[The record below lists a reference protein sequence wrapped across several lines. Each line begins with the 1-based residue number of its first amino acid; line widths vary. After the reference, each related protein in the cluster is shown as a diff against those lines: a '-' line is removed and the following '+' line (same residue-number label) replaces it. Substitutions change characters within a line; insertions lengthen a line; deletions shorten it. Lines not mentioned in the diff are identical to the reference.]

1 MSDVIIRAED
11 LCKVYRLYS
20 KPQYRMLDMFGLLRT
35 GQGRYTEHIAVDR
48 FNLEI
53 RRGEKVAFIGRNGA
67 GKSTLLKLIARAIEP
82 TSGRLDVNCRVH
94 ALLQIGTGFHPEF
107 TGRENVYSYL
117 SQLGVTGGKADRMVD
132 EIVEFTELEEYIDQ
146 PIKTYSTGMGMRL
159 MFATSTAI
167 EPEILVLDEVLGVGD
182 AYFAQKSY
190 EKIKSL
196 CEGQGSTLLL
206 VTHDLYSAM
215 EVCERFIWIERGALL
230 MDADAGSVIH
240 RYEASIRDQQEAR
253 LRRRHMK
260 ALSENN
266 QTASKSVED
275 NHLFGQIRCEGNIP
289 VERDVPIAFIRI
301 FGPQGELCRL
311 EPGVSTD
318 GDTIRLYLQEGEH
331 NWGEVLEDSGRI
343 CRSFSRHG
351 SIYHRAPF
359 VTGFHDLEKL
369 LDGGLLE
376 AEVEYRDSSSTPCLI
391 ELFHDNGLKR
401 SWLRL
406 GNDGSGEWRRVRG
419 KLTSGTQL
427 EVSQQNIRRYGT
439 QRFFISE
446 IEFLAADGTPSHI
459 FDVGDSLKIRL
470 VYEIRDPSFRQR
482 PVIQLNFL
490 KEGTT
495 RSHRFALEGQLF
507 DYSQNP
513 RGTLEILAEPLLLGP
528 GGYLVNVVVMS
539 EGGYARG
546 GEKAFF
552 TANDNLLDHHS
563 RAYELVVRPSD
574 NILANDVVFYH
585 RAKWK
590 RDGRIIY
597 DDIYPLNEL
606 RQRVTDD

>member
-20 KPQYRMLDMFGLLRT
+20 KPQYRMLDMFGLLRK
-35 GQGRYTEHIAVDR
+35 GEGRYTEHIAVNR
-48 FNLEI
+48 LNLEI

-167 EPEILVLDEVLGVGD
+167 EPDILVLDEVLGVGD

-240 RYEASIRDQQEAR
+240 RYEASIRDQQEVR

-260 ALSENN
+260 ALAENREVSE
-266 QTASKSVED
+266 KGVES
-275 NHLFGQIRCEGNIP
+275 NLLFGQIRCDGN
-289 VERDVPIAFIRI
+289 VPIDNDMPISSIRI
-301 FGPQGELCRL
+301 FGPHGELYSL
-311 EPGVSTD
+311 EPGVTSN
-318 GDTIRLYLQEGEH
+318 GVNQLYLQKGEH
-331 NWGEVLEDSGRI
+331 NWGEVFEDSGRI
-343 CRSFSRHG
+343 CRAFSRHG

-359 VTGFHDLEKL
+359 VLDSSKVEKL
-369 LDGGLLE
+369 IDQELLE
-376 AEVEYRDSSSTPCLI
+376 AEVEYRDFGSTPCLI
-391 ELFHDNGLKR
+391 ELFHEKGLKR

-406 GNDGSGEWRRVRG
+406 GNEGSGEWRRVRG

-427 EVSQQNIRRYGT
+427 EVCQQNIRRYGT
-439 QRFFISE
+439 QRFLISE

-507 DYSQNP
+507 DYSQSP

-539 EGGYARG
+539 EGGYSREG
-546 GEKAFF
+546 KKAFF